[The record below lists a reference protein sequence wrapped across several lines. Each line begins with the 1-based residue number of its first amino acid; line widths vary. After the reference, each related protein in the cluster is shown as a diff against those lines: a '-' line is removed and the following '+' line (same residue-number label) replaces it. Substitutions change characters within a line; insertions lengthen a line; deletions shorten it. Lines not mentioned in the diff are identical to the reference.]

1 MKLRKPQTSEIWNF
15 IVLQRNKARSAVAA
29 HKSFFLPS
37 SRNKCLL
44 SVYGQMLVFKDME
57 ECLPRTQ
64 TSLSRSKYSS
74 KGRREGENGL
84 HLPSCSFPWSI
95 AFRHQFTLVSRL
107 RRRQEKY
114 FLCRC
119 IKLFLKTWFYCH
131 FLLRLT

>member
-1 MKLRKPQTSEIWNF
+1 MEFYCITTKTPDLHLQLTNHDIFPTLVEEQVFIICLRTNVCVQRYGG
-15 IVLQRNKARSAVAA
+15 VLASYPDV
-29 HKSFFLPS
+29 
-37 SRNKCLL
+37 
-44 SVYGQMLVFKDME
+44 
-57 ECLPRTQ
+57 
-64 TSLSRSKYSS
+64 SLSMKISS

-84 HLPSCSFPWSI
+84 HLDSCSFPWSI

>member
-1 MKLRKPQTSEIWNF
+1 MEFYCITTKKPDLHLQLTNHDIFPTLVEEQVFIICLRTNVCVQRYGG
-15 IVLQRNKARSAVAA
+15 VLASYPDV
-29 HKSFFLPS
+29 
-37 SRNKCLL
+37 
-44 SVYGQMLVFKDME
+44 
-57 ECLPRTQ
+57 
-64 TSLSRSKYSS
+64 SLSMKISS

-84 HLPSCSFPWSI
+84 HLASCSFPWSI
-95 AFRHQFTLVSRL
+95 AFRHQFTLVSCL